1 MASNERLP
9 WGSLPLEHYV
19 LSQWASLATDDHSE
33 RRRQLVRQY
42 AAIGSSGRFVSVFT
56 HARLWKLSPDVRK
69 QLHVTHWA
77 GQSGPKLPPQ
87 EEWESILAPIR
98 TDFQRQLASP
108 YSFQPD
114 SFHCWG
120 VIWLRTCY
128 DEGTDEAHQRLLD
141 ELNLD
146 LALEMEENILNNA
159 TLYDYGND
167 WQCIFEVIPER
178 LFEEVL
184 YDADMRDAPEERE
197 SRTREA
203 QRNLD
208 IDEMTD
214 ADTFKQ
220 ATADFHSQA
229 VCKYLFVS
237 DKVALETGR
246 VLIVFFDDCGRT
258 VRQSRIKPE
267 HCEEIAGAWSDNF
280 FEEMGEFTE
289 AEIGPHYLP
298 GGLCGPSNAT

>member
-1 MASNERLP
+1 
-9 WGSLPLEHYV
+9 
-19 LSQWASLATDDHSE
+19 
-33 RRRQLVRQY
+33 
-42 AAIGSSGRFVSVFT
+42 
-56 HARLWKLSPDVRK
+56 
-69 QLHVTHWA
+69 
-77 GQSGPKLPPQ
+77 
-87 EEWESILAPIR
+87 
-98 TDFQRQLASP
+98 
-108 YSFQPD
+108 
-114 SFHCWG
+114 
-120 VIWLRTCY
+120 
-128 DEGTDEAHQRLLD
+128 
-141 ELNLD
+141 
-146 LALEMEENILNNA
+146 MEENILNNA

-246 VLIVFFDDCGRT
+246 VLFVFFDDCGRT

-298 GGLCGPSNAT
+298 GGLCRPSNAT